1 MRRRVR
7 CGVAMAVMIAC
18 VALASAQSAGDPAQG
33 QLAGT
38 GCLGIPVAA
47 CLNSLR
53 ATMRLDEG
61 LLAAAMA
68 RRHRVDVNGRPLA
81 GGGLVTL
88 NARLPGHGETFVWL
102 LRLNPDD
109 TVASVESNLL
119 GDLVP
124 AKTEVAYDQTALYDI
139 VWRILG
145 RRCAGLSRLALY
157 QFFENAVKPRLAAQR
172 QDLSSGL
179 LGRHRVTARAADVPY
194 CGARFTYTS
203 HVEWTGAKAMEA
215 GRNPAGF
222 WSIEVK

>member
-1 MRRRVR
+1 
-7 CGVAMAVMIAC
+7 
-18 VALASAQSAGDPAQG
+18 
-33 QLAGT
+33 
-38 GCLGIPVAA
+38 
-47 CLNSLR
+47 
-53 ATMRLDEG
+53 MRLDEG

-68 RRHRVDVNGRPLA
+68 RRHRIDVNGRPLA

-88 NARLPGHGETFVWL
+88 DARLPGHGENFVWL

-124 AKTEVAYDQTALYDI
+124 AKTEYAYDQTALYDI
-139 VWRILG
+139 VSRILG
-145 RRCAGLSRLALY
+145 HRCAGLTRLALY
-157 QFFENAVKPRLAAQR
+157 QFIENAVKPRLAAQR